1 MNRQSPYFRQVS
13 LLVRVL
19 PIVGQSSCFALKG
32 GTAINLF
39 YREMPRLSVD
49 IDLVYLPVKD
59 RTSSLSEITLE
70 MKKMTS
76 NIKGILPGVKIQYS
90 FLNQSET
97 IVRIIIE
104 WERTIIKVEVSPV
117 LRGSVFPSSL
127 RRISTI
133 PEGIFGFA
141 EVPVV
146 SFEDLF
152 AGKIVAALDRQHPRD
167 LFDIKY
173 LLENEGITP
182 RLKES
187 FIVYLIS
194 HNRRILE
201 ILKPNYK
208 NITDIY
214 NTDFEGMTTDPVS
227 IGELERARELLVKE
241 IYLSLNDRDR
251 DFLIGFKTGE
261 PDWSYFSVSHIKE
274 LPAVKW
280 KMYNLDQLKAR
291 TRMQMVKELEQVL
304 YLKFQH

>member
-1 MNRQSPYFRQVS
+1 MDRQSPYFKQVS

-49 IDLVYLPVKD
+49 IDLVYLPIKD
-59 RTSSLSEITLE
+59 RTNSLSEITLE
-70 MKKMTS
+70 MKRIAS
-76 NIKGILPGVKIQYS
+76 GIKVILPNVKIQYS

-97 IVRIIIE
+97 IVRILIE

-117 LRGSVFPSSL
+117 LRGTVFPAYL
-127 RRISTI
+127 RRISSV
-133 PEGIFGFA
+133 PESIFGFA

-173 LLENEGITP
+173 LLENEGITL

-201 ILKPNYK
+201 ILNPNYK
-208 NITDIY
+208 DITDMC
-214 NTDFEGMTTDPVS
+214 NTDFEGMTTNPVS
-227 IGELERARELLVKE
+227 IGELERTRELLVKE
-241 IYLSLNDRDR
+241 ISLSLDDKDK
-251 DFLIGFKTGE
+251 DFLISFKAGE

-280 KMYNLDQLKAR
+280 KMYNLDQLKTG
-291 TRMQMVKELEQVL
+291 TRKQMVKELEQVL
-304 YLKFQH
+304 YGI

>member
-1 MNRQSPYFRQVS
+1 MNRQSSYFRQVS

-49 IDLVYLPVKD
+49 IDLVYLLVKD
-59 RTSSLSEITLE
+59 RTSSLNEITLE
-70 MKKMTS
+70 MKRIAS
-76 NIKGILPGVKIQYS
+76 GIKSILPDVKIRYS

-97 IVRIIIE
+97 IVRILVE

-117 LRGSVFPSSL
+117 LRGIVFPTSL
-127 RRISTI
+127 HRISPI
-133 PEGIFGFA
+133 PENIFGFA

-167 LFDIKY
+167 LFDIKF

-182 RLKES
+182 RLIES

-208 NITDIY
+208 EITDMY
-214 NTDFEGMTTDPVS
+214 NTDFKGMTTTPVS
-227 IGELERARELLVKE
+227 IEELERTRVLLVKG
-241 IYLSLNDRDR
+241 INLSLNDKDR
-251 DFLIGFKTGE
+251 DFLISFKAGE
-261 PDWSYFSVSHIKE
+261 PDWSYFSLSHIKE

-280 KMYNLDQLKAR
+280 KMYNLDQLKQG
-291 TRMQMVKELEQVL
+291 TRKQMVKELEQVL
-304 YLKFQH
+304 YD

>member
-1 MNRQSPYFRQVS
+1 MARQSPYFRQVS

-19 PIVGQSSCFALKG
+19 PVVGQSSCFALKG
-32 GTAINLF
+32 GTGINLF

-49 IDLVYLPVKD
+49 IDLVYLPIKD
-59 RTSSLSEITLE
+59 RTISLSEITLE
-70 MKKMTS
+70 MKRIAS
-76 NIKGILPGVKIQYS
+76 SIRGILPDVKIQYS
-90 FLNQSET
+90 YLNQSET
-97 IVRIIIE
+97 IVRILIE
-104 WERTIIKVEVSPV
+104 WNRTIIKVEVSPV
-117 LRGSVFPSSL
+117 LRGTVFPSSL
-127 RRISTI
+127 RRISTV
-133 PEGIFGFA
+133 PESIFGFA

-167 LFDIKY
+167 LLDIKY

-208 NITDIY
+208 DITDMY

-227 IGELERARELLVKE
+227 IGELEGARELLVKK
-241 IYLSLNDRDR
+241 ISLSLNDKDR
-251 DFLIGFKTGE
+251 DFLISFKAGV
-261 PDWSYFSVSHIKE
+261 PDWSYFSVTHIKE

-280 KMYNLDQLKAR
+280 KQYNLDQLKAGPR
-291 TRMQMVKELEQVL
+291 KQMVKELEQVL
-304 YLKFQH
+304 YGL

>member
-1 MNRQSPYFRQVS
+1 MDRQSPYFRQVS

-70 MKKMTS
+70 MKRIAS
-76 NIKGILPGVKIQYS
+76 GIKGILPNVKIQYS
-90 FLNQSET
+90 YLNQSET
-97 IVRIIIE
+97 IVRILIE

-117 LRGSVFPSSL
+117 LRGTVFPSSL
-127 RRISTI
+127 RRIS
-133 PEGIFGFA
+133 PEPESIFGFA
-141 EVPVV
+141 EVPAV

-194 HNRRILE
+194 HNRKILE
-201 ILKPNYK
+201 ILNPNYK
-208 NITDIY
+208 DISDMY

-241 IYLSLNDRDR
+241 ISLSLDDRDR
-251 DFLIGFKTGE
+251 NFLISFKDGE

-280 KMYNLDQLKAR
+280 KMYNLNQLKAG
-291 TRMQMVKELEQVL
+291 TRKQMVKELEQVL
-304 YLKFQH
+304 YGI

>member
-1 MNRQSPYFRQVS
+1 MDRQNPYFSQVS

-19 PIVGQSSCFALKG
+19 PIVGKASCFALKG

-39 YREMPRLSVD
+39 YRKMPRLSVD
-49 IDLVYLPVKD
+49 IDLVYMPLKD
-59 RTSSLSEITLE
+59 RTDSLSEITSE
-70 MKKMTS
+70 MKRIAS
-76 NIKGILPGVKIQYS
+76 GIKEIIPDVKIQYS

-97 IVRIIIE
+97 IVRILIE
-104 WERTIIKVEVSPV
+104 WERTIIKVEVSLV
-117 LRGSVFPSSL
+117 LRGTVFPTSL
-127 RRISTI
+127 RRISTV
-133 PEGIFGFA
+133 PESIFGFA

-173 LLENEGITP
+173 LLENEGITS

-208 NITDIY
+208 DITDMY
-214 NTDFEGMTTDPVS
+214 NTYFEGMNTNPVS
-227 IGELERARELLVKE
+227 IGELEKARELLVKE
-241 IYLSLNDRDR
+241 IHLSLDDRDR
-251 DFLIGFKTGE
+251 NFLISFKAGE

-280 KMYNLDQLKAR
+280 KMYNLDQLKTG
-291 TRMQMVKELEQVL
+291 TRKQMVKELEQVL
-304 YLKFQH
+304 YGL

>member
-1 MNRQSPYFRQVS
+1 MDRQSPYFKQVS

-49 IDLVYLPVKD
+49 IDLVYLPPKD
-59 RTSSLSEITLE
+59 RINSLSEITLE
-70 MKKMTS
+70 MKRIAS
-76 NIKGILPGVKIQYS
+76 DIKGIIPDVKIQYS
-90 FLNQSET
+90 FLNQSEA
-97 IVRIIIE
+97 IVRILVE

-117 LRGSVFPSSL
+117 LRGTVFPSSL
-127 RRISTI
+127 RRISTV
-133 PEGIFGFA
+133 PESIFGFA

-201 ILKPNYK
+201 ILNPNYK
-208 NITDIY
+208 EITEIY

-227 IGELERARELLVKE
+227 IGELERARELLDKE
-241 IYLSLNDRDR
+241 ISLSLNDKDR
-251 DFLIGFKTGE
+251 DFLISFKAGE

-280 KMYNLDQLKAR
+280 KMYNLDQLKAG
-291 TRMQMVKELEQVL
+291 TRKQMVKELEQVL
-304 YLKFQH
+304 YGI

>member
-1 MNRQSPYFRQVS
+1 MDRQSPYFKQVS

-49 IDLVYLPVKD
+49 IDLGYLPLKD
-59 RTSSLSEITLE
+59 RTNSLSEITLE
-70 MKKMTS
+70 MKRIAS
-76 NIKGILPGVKIQYS
+76 GIKGIIPDVKIQYS

-97 IVRIIIE
+97 IVRILIE
-104 WERTIIKVEVSPV
+104 WERTKIKVEVSPV
-117 LRGSVFPSSL
+117 LRGTVFPSFL
-127 RRISTI
+127 RRISTA
-133 PEGIFGFA
+133 PESIFGFA

-208 NITDIY
+208 DITDMY
-214 NTDFEGMTTDPVS
+214 KTDFEGMTTDPVS

-241 IYLSLNDRDR
+241 IYLSLNEKDRN
-251 DFLIGFKTGE
+251 FLIRFKAGE

-280 KMYNLDQLKAR
+280 KQFNLDQLKAG
-291 TRMQMVKELEQVL
+291 TRKRMVKELEQVL
-304 YLKFQH
+304 YDI

>member
-1 MNRQSPYFRQVS
+1 MNRQSPYFRKVS

-19 PIVGQSSCFALKG
+19 HIVGQSSCFALKG

-49 IDLVYLPVKD
+49 IDLVYLPIKD
-59 RTSSLSEITLE
+59 RTGSLSEITLE
-70 MKKMTS
+70 MKRIAFG
-76 NIKGILPGVKIQYS
+76 IKGILPDVKIQYS

-97 IVRIIIE
+97 IARILIE

-117 LRGSVFPSSL
+117 LRGTVFPTSL
-127 RRISTI
+127 RRISTV
-133 PEGIFGFA
+133 PESIFGFA

-182 RLKES
+182 WLKES

-201 ILKPNYK
+201 ILNPNYK
-208 NITDIY
+208 DITDMY
-214 NTDFEGMTTDPVS
+214 NIDFEGMTTDPVS

-241 IYLSLNDRDR
+241 ISLRLNDKDR
-251 DFLIGFKTGE
+251 DFLIRFKAGE

-280 KMYNLDQLKAR
+280 KMYNLDHLKAGIR
-291 TRMQMVKELEQVL
+291 KQMVKELEQVL
-304 YLKFQH
+304 YGT

>member
-1 MNRQSPYFRQVS
+1 MDRQSPYFRQAS

-49 IDLVYLPVKD
+49 IDLVYLPLKD
-59 RTSSLSEITLE
+59 RAGSLSEITLE
-70 MKKMTS
+70 MKRIS
-76 NIKGILPGVKIQYS
+76 SGIKGILPDVKIRYS

-97 IVRIIIE
+97 IVRILIE

-117 LRGSVFPSSL
+117 LRGTVFPSSL
-127 RRISTI
+127 RRIF
-133 PEGIFGFA
+133 PEPESIFGFA
-141 EVPVV
+141 EVLVV

-173 LLENEGITP
+173 LLENEGLTP

-201 ILKPNYK
+201 ILNPNYK
-208 NITDIY
+208 EITEMY
-214 NTDFEGMTTDPVS
+214 NTDFEGMTTNPVS
-227 IGELERARELLVKE
+227 IEELERTRELLVKE
-241 IYLSLNDRDR
+241 ISLGLNDNDR
-251 DFLIGFKTGE
+251 DFLISFKAGK

-291 TRMQMVKELEQVL
+291 TRKQMVKELEQVL
-304 YLKFQH
+304 YG

>member
-291 TRMQMVKELEQVL
+291 TR
-304 YLKFQH
+304 Y